1 MKLAN
6 MVDLGSAGSNTL
18 QVQVLPIVIIIPVQK
33 KGLSLKPSGGRKK
46 KPSWMLVPGREAA
59 RARNKIVH
67 RTIFSSPRA
76 GNAGPGP
83 DPGGPRAGPQLGA
96 SPRGQSPRGHG

>member
-46 KPSWMLVPGREAA
+46 KPSWTLVPGA
-59 RARNKIVH
+59 R
-67 RTIFSSPRA
+67 RA
-76 GNAGPGP
+76 LILSGRRIKL
-83 DPGGPRAGPQLGA
+83 GGINGA
-96 SPRGQSPRGHG
+96 VA